1 MRMERIRAFVSVL
14 GGLVLVPACSAKQS
28 FPLVVPGS
36 GRSIGGISIDAEVRL
51 TLVEKGSA
59 LVIGHREPILPLQAV
74 QQLYYTNGKS
84 IRCMTAFAELKDL
97 VAICAFAVSADSAYS
112 ASKRLTQMTTGLLY
126 TT

>member
-1 MRMERIRAFVSVL
+1 LAAIF
-14 GGLVLVPACSAKQS
+14 GGFVLVTTCPAKQS
-28 FPLVVPGS
+28 FPLVVPDS
-36 GRSIGGISIDAEVRL
+36 GRSIGGIFIDAEVHL
-51 TLVEKGSA
+51 TLVEKGST
-59 LVIGHREPILPLQAV
+59 LVIGHRDPILPLQAV